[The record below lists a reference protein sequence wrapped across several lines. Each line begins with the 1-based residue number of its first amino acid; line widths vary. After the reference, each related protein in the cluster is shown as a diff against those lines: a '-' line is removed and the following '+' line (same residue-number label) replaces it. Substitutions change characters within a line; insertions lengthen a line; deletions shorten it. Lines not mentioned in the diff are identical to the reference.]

1 MLIAKKWAM
10 PSCDTLSIKPIF
22 ELFKKYHKE
31 KSVVI
36 DPFARNCKL
45 GTITNDLN
53 PDCKT
58 DYHLDALQFLEMFE
72 SEKYDFV
79 IYDPPFSYRQA
90 SEVYKSFGKERM
102 TYSVTNARY
111 WSKIKNEV
119 ARILKPNGVCMCCGW
134 NTNGL
139 GKSRGFEMD
148 EILICSHGAGKNDTL
163 VTIEHKT
170 PTVFDKTT

>member
-1 MLIAKKWAM
+1 MIIAKKWAM
-10 PSCDTLSIKPIF
+10 SSVDTLTIKPIF
-22 ELFKKYHKE
+22 ELFKKYHRRKD
-31 KSVVI
+31 VVV

-53 PDCKT
+53 PDCNT
-58 DYHLDALQFLEMFE
+58 TYHLDALQFLKMLKSEM
-72 SEKYDFV
+72 YDFV

-90 SEVYKSFGKERM
+90 SEAYKSFGKEWM

-119 ARILKPNGVCMCCGW
+119 ARILKPNGICMCCGW

-139 GKSRGFEMD
+139 GKSRGFRMD

-163 VTIEHKT
+163 VTIEHKI
-170 PTVFDKTT
+170 PTIFDYAD